1 MLGMVCRC
9 RRSFLTPPAIPNIPN
24 IPTRAGDL
32 ANPQPKEPEV
42 YDEIYKEADYQWWK
56 HSDLLKM
63 DEVTYEIRAIWRAHI
78 QNPRIKRPATRENWP
93 VAIWR
98 WTFVTAKVSIRATG
112 ISKTPLSACARML
125 RTIPSGELSP
135 TQGAQVVSSWCF
147 FGSLGSKKS
156 SIALISGQGRCFPW
170 RWLMWTWGPRSQAQP
185 PLLPPSICEPFGLKT
200 FRRLGSGCQMYPYA
214 SHVVPWSMGGW
225 KVRAGNKKP
234 QVLSAAWP
242 SQRHPKQ
249 DGTERDWETQLNFGS
264 WVRGSKINGL
274 PSGGFLKWVYI
285 PLNHPFYIIGFS
297 IINHPCLTPIFGNP
311 TWGPFLCCAIVSNLS
326 SAWMWQL
333 EVMDGLL
340 CKPVKWWGQLTSD

>member
-1 MLGMVCRC
+1 MVCRC
-9 RRSFLTPPAIPNIPN
+9 RRSFLTPPTIPN

-78 QNPRIKRPATRENWP
+78 QNPRNKKACYQRELTRSHMEMDFCHGQSVDPCDWDQQNAIKRVRSNVTDDPK
-93 VAIWR
+93 WR
-98 WTFVTAKVSIRATG
+98 I
-112 ISKTPLSACARML
+112 
-125 RTIPSGELSP
+125 EP

-156 SIALISGQGRCFPW
+156 SIALVSGQGRCFPW

-185 PLLPPSICEPFGLKT
+185 PPLPPSICEPFGLKT

-274 PSGGFLKWVYI
+274 PSGGFLKWMYI

-297 IINHPCLTPIFGNP
+297 IINHPCFIPIFGNP